1 MGSPSANYF
10 DEDAAL
16 MQRWGRGDR
25 VAGQQLISR
34 HEPELRRFFRAQQP
48 SDADDLTQE
57 TLLAIM
63 EARDRFR
70 GEASFRTYL
79 LRIARYKL
87 WSHRRRRQG
96 LHVVWEDAE
105 DALLFD
111 EKGDDCAAS
120 DDGLQEALKRLPPML
135 SRVIVLS
142 FEKKLSRD
150 VIASELGIPP
160 GTVASRLRTAKT
172 RLKALLLAGNG

>member
-1 MGSPSANYF
+1 MGSLSANYF

-34 HEPELRRFFRAQQP
+34 YEPELRGFFRAQQAA
-48 SDADDLTQE
+48 DADDLVQE

-63 EARDRFR
+63 EGRDRFR

-87 WSHRRRRQG
+87 WAHRKRRQG
-96 LHVVWEDAE
+96 PHVVWEDAE
-105 DALLFD
+105 DDLVGQPSP
-111 EKGDDCAAS
+111 EPTRSG
-120 DDGLQEALKRLPPML
+120 DGLEEALKRLSPVF
-135 SRVIVLS
+135 SRIIVLS
-142 FEKKLSRD
+142 FQKKLSRD
-150 VIASELGIPP
+150 AIASELGIPP
-160 GTVASRLRTAKT
+160 GTV
-172 RLKALLLAGNG
+172 